1 MTDDLRGGGGWRHI
15 ARPSSR
21 LSMNARRDIDRAMTE
36 SSAPAVALT
45 RIVPFGTMPDG
56 ALIEAIEMDDGR
68 GVRARIVTVG
78 AALQSLEC
86 PDREGRSADVVLGFD
101 EGGRYALEGHYLGA
115 TVGRYANR
123 IGGGR
128 FLLDGQEV
136 RLPLNDGAHHLH
148 GGPEGWHRRLWRIEE
163 IGGGEE
169 AFVRLSLE
177 SPDGDGGYPGHVRAE
192 ALYALSAERG
202 LAISYRATTD
212 KPTVIGITNH
222 AYFNLAGA
230 GGDETVLGH
239 RLTIAADDYLPVE
252 PGAIPTGERRTVA
265 GGAFD
270 FREPAVIGSRIRAAE
285 PQLLLGRGYDHNF
298 VLRDPAGE
306 LRRAARVEHPGSGRV
321 LELLTTAP
329 GLQFYT
335 GNFLDG
341 TMAGKGGR
349 AYRQSDG
356 FCLEPQ
362 PFPDTPNR
370 PDFPSAR
377 LDPGAVYE
385 HRMVWRLSI
394 A

>member
-1 MTDDLRGGGGWRHI
+1 
-15 ARPSSR
+15 
-21 LSMNARRDIDRAMTE
+21 MTE
-36 SSAPAVALT
+36 SPAASAALA
-45 RIVPFGTMPDG
+45 RIVPFGRMPDG
-56 ALIEAIEMDDGR
+56 TPIQAVELDDGRGGGR

-86 PDREGRSADVVLGFD
+86 PDREGRSADIVLGFD
-101 EGGRYALEGHYLGA
+101 EGGRYAVEGHYLGA

-123 IGGGR
+123 IGGGS
-128 FLLDGQEV
+128 FLLDGQEH

-163 IGGGEE
+163 IGGGAE
-169 AFVRLSLE
+169 AFVCLSLE
-177 SPDGDGGYPGHVRAE
+177 SADGDGGYPGHVRAE
-192 ALYALSAERG
+192 ALYTLSAEGG

-239 RLTIAADDYLPVE
+239 RLMIAADAYLPVE
-252 PGAIPTGERRTVA
+252 PGSIPTGERRAVA

-270 FREPAVIGSRIRAAE
+270 FREPAVIGARIRATGAE

-298 VLRDPAGE
+298 VLRGSAGY
-306 LRRAARVEHPGSGRV
+306 LRPAARVEHPGSGRV
-321 LELLTTAP
+321 LELSTTAP

-341 TMAGKGGR
+341 TMAGKSGR

-377 LDPGAVYE
+377 LDPGELYE
-385 HRMVWRLSI
+385 HRMVWRFS
-394 A
+394 AA